1 MPEKKETPSVESRVD
16 RILQSYSQAEQKLS
30 QFSKRKLII
39 LLIALAVGFAAL
51 GVLIGVV
58 FSPYRASE
66 TPATTTSSGASEI
79 VSYSGVVRQS
89 LGDGSTFYLEKD
101 DGAQVLL
108 KSSKIDF
115 TFFSDSQVTA
125 EGVVVRD
132 AQDGNEILFVNK
144 LRIK

>member
-1 MPEKKETPSVESRVD
+1 M
-16 RILQSYSQAEQKLS
+16 
-30 QFSKRKLII
+30 
-39 LLIALAVGFAAL
+39 
-51 GVLIGVV
+51 
-58 FSPYRASE
+58 
-66 TPATTTSSGASEI
+66 
-79 VSYSGVVRQS
+79 VRQS